1 MKHNALSAL
10 DITFRLSNNFIMK
23 RKLLF
28 PSLVCSLM
36 LLSCARPVLHESYL
50 IEGDRS
56 VSFAALREAPDRY
69 RGKLFILGGVI
80 VQTRL
85 FEEGSEVEAM
95 HVPVDRYGYFEES
108 GRSEGRFLA
117 ILPKDEAMLDPAIFR
132 RGRRVTLA
140 AEFTGIINGRID
152 EMEYA
157 YPDFRIKQIYL
168 WPKERNYY
176 PPPYYYD
183 PWFYPFPY
191 YYWGPWWSWH
201 YYRYPVP
208 VEPEV
213 NRRSPPSEQP
223 PVQRREPKI
232 ERPR

>member
-1 MKHNALSAL
+1 ML
-10 DITFRLSNNFIMK
+10 DITFHLSNNLIMK
-23 RKLLF
+23 RKGMFLF
-28 PSLVCSLM
+28 LSLACSLI
-36 LLSCARPVLHESYL
+36 LLSCARPVLHKSYL
-50 IEGDRS
+50 IEGDRN
-56 VSFAALREAPDRY
+56 VSFAALREYPDQFK
-69 RGKLFILGGVI
+69 GKLFIFGGVI

-85 FEEGSEVEAM
+85 LNVGSEIEAM
-95 HVPVDRYGYFEES
+95 QVPVDRSGYFEES

-117 ILPKDEAMLDPAIFR
+117 ILPKDEALLDPAIFR

-140 AEFTGIINGRID
+140 AEFVGIMNGKID

-168 WPKERNYY
+168 WPRERYY
-176 PPPYYYD
+176 YAPPYYYD

-208 VEPEV
+208 AEPNV
-213 NRRSPPSEQP
+213 NRRSPLPSGQP
-223 PVQRREPKI
+223 PVQRREPKP
-232 ERPR
+232 ERVR